1 MIFKKKILEIKSKKL
16 SNHTIN
22 SEDEIEW
29 IDVLVELLLNLFSI
43 NKHWIR
49 NIAKLQFRKIFP
61 KLTTKSVKL
70 IIDILSPEHDNDLL
84 VEEDDEADDYSD
96 DEDPEQDHSED
107 EEEDADNEKVKKRKN
122 LENDEDEEENED
134 GDDED
139 DEDDEDEEED
149 DDDGEIDPDFKN
161 SLMKSLGSAAVVE
174 NEKDDENANSDLDDE
189 AMMKLDESIASAF
202 KLRKKDKKHEMNL
215 IQYKLRA
222 LDFIQELMKSTYR
235 LDLISV
241 H

>member
-1 MIFKKKILEIKSKKL
+1 MISLTCFFLCSESQGKKSL
-16 SNHTIN
+16 NHTNN

-70 IIDILSPEHDNDLL
+70 IIDILSPESENELL
-84 VEEDDEADDYSD
+84 VEEDEEMDDCDDHEHSD
-96 DEDPEQDHSED
+96 DEEQQDNDD
-107 EEEDADNEKVKKRKN
+107 EEAINEKVKKRKN
-122 LENDEDEEENED
+122 SEKADE
-134 GDDED
+134 ED
-139 DEDDEDEEED
+139 DEDDEDEDDDDEEE
-149 DDDGEIDPDFKN
+149 DDGEIDQEFKN
-161 SLMKSLGSAAVVE
+161 SLMKSLGSAAMVG
-174 NEKDDENANSDLDDE
+174 DDEENDEGANSDLDDE

-202 KLRKKDKKHEMNL
+202 KLRKKDKKHEINL

-241 H
+241 Y